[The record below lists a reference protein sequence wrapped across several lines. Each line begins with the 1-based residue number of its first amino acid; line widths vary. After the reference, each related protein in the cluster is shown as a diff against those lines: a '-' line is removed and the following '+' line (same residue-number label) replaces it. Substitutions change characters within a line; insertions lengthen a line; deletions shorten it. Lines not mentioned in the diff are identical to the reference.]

1 MTTKKFTE
9 GAWEVGR
16 EWVGVGRKTDNIKSG
31 MPNIWARL
39 ENNESCPKKIA
50 ILPKNERISRQ
61 EQVANARLI
70 AAAPE
75 MYELLS
81 SCIEY
86 AEYVEDYFG
95 GKTPEEIPDA
105 YHFIK
110 SIDNL
115 LARIDGEEQEHD

>member
-50 ILPKNERISRQ
+50 ILPKNERITRQ

-75 MYELLS
+75 MYCLLGIAVPALLNGNTELQFS
-81 SCIEY
+81 V
-86 AEYVEDYFG
+86 AN
-95 GKTPEEIPDA
+95 K
-105 YHFIK
+105 IK
-110 SIDNL
+110 AL
-115 LARIDGEEQEHD
+115 LARIDGEEKEHDKN

>member
-1 MTTKKFTE
+1 MSKFTKGKWKINKHFDIYSE
-9 GAWEVGR
+9 DGQFVALCC
-16 EWVGVGRKTDNIKSG
+16 IKHKEAYLS
-31 MPNIWARL
+31 NKYKEIYT
-39 ENNESCPKKIA
+39 
-50 ILPKNERISRQ
+50 Q
-61 EQVANARLI
+61 ETKANARLI

-81 SCIEY
+81 SSLEY

-115 LARIDGEEQEHD
+115 LARIDGERDKACVNS